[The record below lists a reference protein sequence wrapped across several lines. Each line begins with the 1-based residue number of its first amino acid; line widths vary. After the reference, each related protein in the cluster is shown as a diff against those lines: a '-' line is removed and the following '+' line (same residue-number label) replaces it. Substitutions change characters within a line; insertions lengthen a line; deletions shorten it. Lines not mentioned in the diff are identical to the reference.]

1 MRNLVIL
8 HQDDPNK
15 QYLWAQN
22 YIFLIRVRSLDLV
35 CAEIYQ
41 HFSRRPKVVQEL
53 CQSQLQTY
61 AQTCIPTPVK
71 YLGEANI
78 ISLGICVLLW
88 CPSIPPLLLV

>member
-8 HQDDPNK
+8 RQDDPNK

-41 HFSRRPKVVQEL
+41 HFSRPRSSLYISQVLITIGHVLLHKLYLYVATAVIFLYRNCLHKLQEL
-53 CQSQLQTY
+53 KHRN
-61 AQTCIPTPVK
+61 P
-71 YLGEANI
+71 
-78 ISLGICVLLW
+78 IC
-88 CPSIPPLLLV
+88 S

>member
-1 MRNLVIL
+1 MGIYAFAFVSIDFDAPLL
-8 HQDDPNK
+8 Q
-15 QYLWAQN
+15 LWA
-22 YIFLIRVRSLDLV
+22 S
-35 CAEIYQ
+35 EIYQ
-41 HFSRRPKVVQEL
+41 HFSRRHKVVQEL

>member
-1 MRNLVIL
+1 MGIYAFAFVSIDFDAPLL
-8 HQDDPNK
+8 Q
-15 QYLWAQN
+15 LWA
-22 YIFLIRVRSLDLV
+22 S
-35 CAEIYQ
+35 ETYQ

-88 CPSIPPLLLV
+88 CPSVPPLLLV